1 MTELHRIRF
10 CARTGIP
17 DERDGDMERRQCQCM
32 LVIRL
37 PMAACRNPEQYYRI
51 DGDVCRARAQT
62 DPSKLLAIK
71 GGEDYD
77 VDKGRGKRH
86 YRSSIKEN

>member
-10 CARTGIP
+10 CARAGIP

-62 DPSKLLAIK
+62 YPSKLLAIK

-86 YRSSIKEN
+86 KRWFIG

>member
-1 MTELHRIRF
+1 
-10 CARTGIP
+10 
-17 DERDGDMERRQCQCM
+17 M

-37 PMAACRNPEQYYRI
+37 PMAACRDPEQYNRI

-62 DPSKLLAIK
+62 YPSKLLAIK
-71 GGEDYD
+71 GSEDYD

-86 YRSSIKEN
+86 YRSSIKED

>member
-1 MTELHRIRF
+1 MTELHGIRF
-10 CARTGIP
+10 CARAGIP
-17 DERDGDMERRQCQCM
+17 DERDRDMKGRQCQCM

-37 PMAACRNPEQYYRI
+37 PMAACRNPEQYNRI

-62 DPSKLLAIK
+62 YPSKLLAIK

-86 YRSSIKEN
+86 YCSSIKEN